1 MNNDSSPEK
10 PASRRQ
16 FLQGAGA
23 VGGALILG
31 RAASAQTALNQN
43 APTENVLKLDEHP
56 DLQKVGGFE
65 IVLVG
70 AEKVIV
76 AHTEA
81 GFVACSA
88 ICPHRN
94 CEVEYRAS
102 DKQFVCP
109 CHNSRFDEKGKV
121 LRGPAKTDLKP
132 FDAATALLIKP
143 ATAPKSA

>member
-1 MNNDSSPEK
+1 MKNDFPEK

-16 FLQGAGA
+16 FLQGAGV

-31 RAASAQTALNQN
+31 RAAQADETS
-43 APTENVLKLDEHP
+43 TETTLRLDEHP

-65 IVLVG
+65 IVAVG

-94 CEVEYRAS
+94 CEVEYRGA

-132 FDAATALLIKP
+132 FDAAAALLVKAAKKP
-143 ATAPKSA
+143 